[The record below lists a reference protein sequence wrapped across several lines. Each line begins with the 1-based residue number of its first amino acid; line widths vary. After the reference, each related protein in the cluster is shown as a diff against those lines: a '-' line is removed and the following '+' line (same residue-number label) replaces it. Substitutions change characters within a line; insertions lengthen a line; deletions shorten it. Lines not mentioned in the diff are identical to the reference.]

1 MEGIHEFVPVVFDE
15 NYFCLINMSVHT
27 ACLDYRFRVNPIQLS
42 EFSRLSYNEKMR
54 LIEANNKMVNE
65 KGQKLV
71 SYYASIL
78 KDLNLSDKP
87 VSLKKIENLLIADM
101 KYAYSSL
108 LYNYSTLFS
117 KVITEN

>member
-1 MEGIHEFVPVVFDE
+1 
-15 NYFCLINMSVHT
+15 
-27 ACLDYRFRVNPIQLS
+27 
-42 EFSRLSYNEKMR
+42 
-54 LIEANNKMVNE
+54 MVNE